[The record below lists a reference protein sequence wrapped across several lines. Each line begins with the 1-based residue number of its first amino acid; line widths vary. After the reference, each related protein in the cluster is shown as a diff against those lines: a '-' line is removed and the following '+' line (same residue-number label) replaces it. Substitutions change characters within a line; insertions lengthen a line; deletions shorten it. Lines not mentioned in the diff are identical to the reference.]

1 MKASEIVDKLKSVL
15 LSAEEPQAEPAV
27 EQEEQVELSVE
38 EVEVNEEVV
47 LAEGEEAPEGEA
59 PAEEAPEQ
67 EMAYVTKDEFEAALA
82 EMKAMYEAIVEKMGS
97 EAMETEIPAEE
108 LSAQEPE
115 QVDLSAEEPA
125 AEPIAHSPEV
135 EDSAKMNFF
144 KQNKPRNT
152 MSVVYEK
159 MFNK

>member
-15 LSAEEPQAEPAV
+15 LSVEDTAEVRAEELS
-27 EQEEQVELSVE
+27 QE
-38 EVEVNEEVV
+38 EVNEIEVNEPV
-47 LAEGEEAPEGEA
+47 ELDYEDKKGMEEEMPKEEEVKIEYVSKDDFEKAMAE
-59 PAEEAPEQ
+59 
-67 EMAYVTKDEFEAALA
+67 V
-82 EMKAMYEAIVEKMGS
+82 KAMYDAIVEKMGS
-97 EAMETEIPAEE
+97 EEMEVEVPVEE
-108 LSAQEPE
+108 LSAQEPQ

-135 EDSAKMNFF
+135 ESSEKMRFF

>member
-1 MKASEIVDKLKSVL
+1 MKATEIVEKLKSVL
-15 LSAEEPQAEPAV
+15 LSSENTEEVKQELS
-27 EQEEQVELSVE
+27 QEEVNEL
-38 EVEVNEEVV
+38 EVVEEVV
-47 LAEGEEAPEGEA
+47 LAEEEVSAEDDASPEDVAEEMPEEGEKYA
-59 PAEEAPEQ
+59 TKEELQA
-67 EMAYVTKDEFEAALA
+67 VVS
-82 EMKAMYEAIVEKMGS
+82 EMKAMYEQIMEKMGS
-97 EAMETEIPAEE
+97 EEMEVEVPAEE
-108 LSAQEPE
+108 LSKEE

-135 EDSAKMNFF
+135 EESAKMTFF

>member
-15 LSAEEPQAEPAV
+15 LSAEEPQAE
-27 EQEEQVELSVE
+27 EQVELSVE
-38 EVEVNEEVV
+38 EVEVQEEVV
-47 LAEGEEAPEGEA
+47 LAEDEVS
-59 PAEEAPEQ
+59 AEEAAEDSVEQAPE
-67 EMAYVTKDEFEAALA
+67 EVAYVTKDEFESALA

-97 EAMETEIPAEE
+97 EAMETEVPAEE
-108 LSAQEPE
+108 LSSQEE
-115 QVDLSAEEPA
+115 KVDLSAEEPA

-135 EDSAKMNFF
+135 DEAPKAKFF
-144 KQNKPRNT
+144 SGMKPRNT

>member
-1 MKASEIVDKLKSVL
+1 
-15 LSAEEPQAEPAV
+15 
-27 EQEEQVELSVE
+27 
-38 EVEVNEEVV
+38 
-47 LAEGEEAPEGEA
+47 
-59 PAEEAPEQ
+59 
-67 EMAYVTKDEFEAALA
+67 MAYVTKDEFEAALA

-135 EDSAKMNFF
+135 ESSAKMNFF